1 MVQLDVTIERLSGL
15 TRISQD
21 NQPVGCR
28 LAGVRPLQGRE
39 PLMQTAWSD
48 VMIMPDGQERQHA
61 SREGAMHGQMGPH
74 DAVPILH
81 STAGAHSALPSVQQ
95 GLSCFSPSRIKA
107 LQQFLGAWT
116 QQGAALPCP
125 GKQINGPW
133 TQSLTRLLF
142 LHIDVARTEH
152 H

>member
-61 SREGAMHGQMGPH
+61 SREGAMHGQMGPP

-81 STAGAHSALPSVQQ
+81 TPPCPPSAPPTLQES
-95 GLSCFSPSRIKA
+95 LSCFSPSQIKA
-107 LQQFLGAWT
+107 L
-116 QQGAALPCP
+116 P
-125 GKQINGPW
+125 
-133 TQSLTRLLF
+133 
-142 LHIDVARTEH
+142 
-152 H
+152 